1 MIENAKSFQED
12 CKKHV
17 DSMLHNREFVDLSK
31 RWLSLSAKEKYTYQ
45 FRWMGRPIIQLPT
58 DIVAMQDVIW
68 RTRPDL
74 IIETGVAHGG
84 SVIFSASM
92 LQLLGG
98 DRHVIG
104 IDIDIREHN
113 RKEIEKSPVFSR
125 ITLLEGSS
133 TDEDIVRNVYD
144 IAKNYRKIMVILD
157 SDHTESHVLKELH
170 AYAPLVSNGCYL
182 VVYDTSVE
190 YMPDDLNADRPW
202 SVRNNPFTAV
212 KKFLESDQTFEIDH
226 EIESYL
232 MITNAPSGWLR
243 KKEFI

>member
-1 MIENAKSFQED
+1 MAENMKSFQEE
-12 CKKHV
+12 CKMRIA
-17 DSMLHNREFVDLSK
+17 SMTHNQEFVDLSR

-68 RTRPDL
+68 RTKPDL
-74 IIETGVAHGG
+74 IIETGIAHGG
-84 SVIFSASM
+84 SIIFSASM

-98 DRHVIG
+98 DGHVVG

-113 RKEIEKSPVFSR
+113 RREIEKSPVFPR

-133 TDEDIVRNVYD
+133 TDKEIVNRVYE
-144 IAKNYRKIMVILD
+144 IAKNYHTVMVILD
-157 SDHTESHVLKELH
+157 SCHTESHVLNELQ
-170 AYAPLVSNGCYL
+170 AYSPLVSNGCYL

-190 YMPDDLNADRPW
+190 YMPDDLNSDRPW
-202 SVRNNPFTAV
+202 SVGDNPSTAV
-212 KKFLESDQTFEIDH
+212 KKFLESDHSFEVDH

-232 MITNAPSGWLR
+232 MITNAPNGWLR
-243 KKEFI
+243 KRD

>member
-1 MIENAKSFQED
+1 MSEDTRSFQED
-12 CKKHV
+12 CKMHI
-17 DSMLHNREFVDLSK
+17 DSMKHNQEFAGLSR

-68 RTRPDL
+68 RTKPDL

-98 DRHVIG
+98 DGHVVG

-113 RKEIEKSPVFSR
+113 RREIEKSPVFPR

-133 TDEDIVRNVYD
+133 TDKEIVNRVYE
-144 IAKNYRKIMVILD
+144 IAKNYHTVMVILD
-157 SDHTESHVLKELH
+157 SCHTESHVLNELQ
-170 AYAPLVSNGCYL
+170 AYSPLVSNGCYL

-190 YMPDDLNADRPW
+190 YMPDALNSDRPW
-202 SVRNNPFTAV
+202 SVGNNPSTAV
-212 KKFLESDQTFEIDH
+212 KKFLESDHSFEVDH

-232 MITNAPSGWLR
+232 MITNAPNGWLR
-243 KKEFI
+243 KKG